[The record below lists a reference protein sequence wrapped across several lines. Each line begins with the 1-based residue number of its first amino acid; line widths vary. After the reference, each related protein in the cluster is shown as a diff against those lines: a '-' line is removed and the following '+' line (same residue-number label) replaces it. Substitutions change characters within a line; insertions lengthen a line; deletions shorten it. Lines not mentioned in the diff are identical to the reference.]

1 MVQYKEEI
9 DNTMGVAEVENLMI
23 GPIRD
28 SEGELRGVVQLGN
41 KLNGEKITSQDVY
54 EFGSLMPALGEIFKT
69 TEEVRQFRNTSNG
82 VLHRLIEMKGS
93 LFGQIKEIDDNK
105 MGTISRSMHQ
115 VTVLV
120 RELIENKKKALLS
133 DYSLQTEVFQSIRDQ
148 ERIKIEAEEKAK
160 PKLIQ
165 ESQK

>member
-1 MVQYKEEI
+1 
-9 DNTMGVAEVENLMI
+9 MGVSDVDNLMI

-41 KLNGEKITSQDVY
+41 KLNGEKITRQDVY

-82 VLHRLIEMKGS
+82 ILHRLIEMKSS
-93 LFGQIKEIDDNK
+93 LFGQIQQIDDNK
-105 MGTISRSMHQ
+105 MSNISKSVHQ

-120 RELIENKKKALLS
+120 KELIENKKKALLS
-133 DYSLQTEVFQSIRDQ
+133 DYSLQTDVFSQ
-148 ERIKIEAEEKAK
+148 IKEH
-160 PKLIQ
+160 Q
-165 ESQK
+165 

>member
-1 MVQYKEEI
+1 
-9 DNTMGVAEVENLMI
+9 MGVAEVENLMI

-28 SEGELRGVVQLGN
+28 TEGELRGVVQLGN

-82 VLHRLIEMKGS
+82 VLQRLIEMKGS
-93 LFGQIKEIDDNK
+93 LFGQIQQIEDNK
-105 MGTISRSMHQ
+105 MNSISRSVHQ

-120 RELIENKKKALLS
+120 KELIENKKNALLS
-133 DYSLQTEVFQSIRDQ
+133 DYSLQTEVFQHIKDH
-148 ERIKIEAEEKAK
+148 EKKKIEAEEKAK
-160 PKLIQ
+160 Q
-165 ESQK
+165 EQVKAKQK